1 MAQLY
6 RYPVPLNNEAQAAW
20 AVASKGQ
27 GMARVRVAVA
37 SKGQGLD
44 PLRVAVASKGQGLD
58 PLRVA
63 RAENNLRHFLVVD
76 LDIGCLFLLL
86 LHKRLFAPKGLQY
99 VYQHKFW

>member
-27 GMARVRVAVA
+27 G
-37 SKGQGLD
+37 
-44 PLRVAVASKGQGLD
+44 LD

-63 RAENNLRHFLVVD
+63 RAENNLRHVTEFWEPLHALILSVTVPQLQTLNGTNLVAR
-76 LDIGCLFLLL
+76 FS
-86 LHKRLFAPKGLQY
+86 
-99 VYQHKFW
+99 